1 MTVGYI
7 AGKIIVLVLLVVFS
21 LIMSIHDIRTFEI
34 PDKPF
39 YASCFLVTLAQ
50 GIFFHQTVF
59 WNILCGLIFVAVY
72 FVLRWITR
80 GQLGMGDVYFGLFQ
94 GLCIGLRVIWICL
107 AVETFTGLIAF
118 LILYLVK
125 KEKGIKIPFIP
136 FMSVGLL
143 TAFILEWLVL

>member
-1 MTVGYI
+1 MNNSAANI
-7 AGKIIVLVLLVVFS
+7 RSFELALLFLLV
-21 LIMSIHDIRTFEI
+21 
-34 PDKPF
+34 
-39 YASCFLVTLAQ
+39 
-50 GIFFHQTVF
+50 
-59 WNILCGLIFVAVY
+59 FVAVY

-125 KEKGIKIPFIP
+125 KKRE
-136 FMSVGLL
+136 
-143 TAFILEWLVL
+143 

>member
-50 GIFFHQTVF
+50 GIFFHQTVL
-59 WNILCGLIFVAVY
+59 WNILIFVAVY

-94 GLCIGLRVIWICL
+94 GLCIGPRVIWICL